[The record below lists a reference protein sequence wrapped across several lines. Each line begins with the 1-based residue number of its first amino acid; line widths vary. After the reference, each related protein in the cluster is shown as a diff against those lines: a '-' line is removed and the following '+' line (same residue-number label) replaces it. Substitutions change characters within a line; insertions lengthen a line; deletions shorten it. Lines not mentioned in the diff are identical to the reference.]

1 MPPKGD
7 PVLIIPTGD
16 LNVTVQTTPWIEDV
30 RTWLAPQPEDDGV
43 SMVVEAV
50 QECGSK
56 HGRVGAELGPESR
69 LTMPVGDFLR
79 VKEALSP
86 AEMVDGDWLLRRMR
100 MVKSA
105 AEIALIRFVCQA
117 VSQAFEDLPNKLRAG
132 DTERVA
138 ARKFQADVLHNG
150 GEKIIYLICT
160 SGPNGYPSISMGP
173 TDRVLG
179 KGDVLIIDTGV
190 SYEGYYCDFD
200 REFSFGPP
208 SDQIKLAYDAA
219 WRATEAGIKA
229 ARPGNRTQDI
239 WRAQAEVIAEFDDK
253 PVSREGFGA
262 GRMGHGLGLRMCEP
276 PSNGPDDPT
285 VLEENMVLTIEP
297 GLPFTVEGPDGPESR
312 ILVHEENVVVTPAG
326 GEVLT
331 RRAPREMSVVD

>member
-1 MPPKGD
+1 M
-7 PVLIIPTGD
+7 
-16 LNVTVQTTPWIEDV
+16 
-30 RTWLAPQPEDDGV
+30 

-239 WRAQAEVIAEFDDK
+239 GGHRPRSLPSSMTSRCPGRASAPDAWAMGSGSVCASHRRTVRTIR
-253 PVSREGFGA
+253 PCSRKTW
-262 GRMGHGLGLRMCEP
+262 C
-276 PSNGPDDPT
+276 
-285 VLEENMVLTIEP
+285 
-297 GLPFTVEGPDGPESR
+297 
-312 ILVHEENVVVTPAG
+312 
-326 GEVLT
+326 
-331 RRAPREMSVVD
+331 

>member
-1 MPPKGD
+1 M
-7 PVLIIPTGD
+7 
-16 LNVTVQTTPWIEDV
+16 
-30 RTWLAPQPEDDGV
+30 

-160 SGPNGYPSISMGP
+160 SGPERISEHQHGAHGP
-173 TDRVLG
+173 RVG
-179 KGDVLIIDTGV
+179 KRRRPHHRYGRLLRGLLLR
-190 SYEGYYCDFD
+190 F
-200 REFSFGPP
+200 
-208 SDQIKLAYDAA
+208 
-219 WRATEAGIKA
+219 
-229 ARPGNRTQDI
+229 RPGILLRSAVRPDQTRLRRRLAGDGGRHQG
-239 WRAQAEVIAEFDDK
+239 RPA
-253 PVSREGFGA
+253 REPYPGYLA
-262 GRMGHGLGLRMCEP
+262 GTGRGHCR
-276 PSNGPDDPT
+276 
-285 VLEENMVLTIEP
+285 V
-297 GLPFTVEGPDGPESR
+297 R
-312 ILVHEENVVVTPAG
+312 
-326 GEVLT
+326 
-331 RRAPREMSVVD
+331 